1 MTAVI
6 LAIAI
11 LAIATLYS
19 SVGHAG
25 ASGYLAAMVLVG
37 LVGGATLA
45 QEEMKA
51 IALTLNI
58 VVASIG
64 AVQFARAGHFHWR
77 TFWPLAAGAIPMAFV
92 GGLWKLPGAVFGPLV
107 GCALLIAAAN
117 LIVRVVRARR
127 GAGAPA
133 RTPRMPAIWIAVPIG
148 AALGLLAGVTGTGGG
163 IFLSPLLILAGWAS
177 PKRTAAVSVVFVLVN
192 SIAGLGGVLADSPAL
207 PRELPVYIACA
218 VVGGAIG
225 STLGARRLPGDWIRI
240 LLAVVLVIAAGKLF
254 LMAVG

>member
-1 MTAVI
+1 MTAAI

-25 ASGYLAAMVLVG
+25 ASGYLAAMALV
-37 LVGGATLA
+37 ATLQ

-51 IALTLNI
+51 IALSLNI

-64 AVQFARAGHFHWR
+64 AVQFARAGHFHWPA
-77 TFWPLAAGAIPMAFV
+77 FWPLAAGAIPMAFL

-117 LIVRVVRARR
+117 LIVRAIRGRR
-127 GAGAPA
+127 GRGASAPA
-133 RTPRMPAIWIAVPIG
+133 RTPRMPGVWITLPVG
-148 AALGLLAGVTGTGGG
+148 AALGLLAGLTGTGGG

-207 PRELPVYIACA
+207 PRELPVYVACA
-218 VVGGAIG
+218 VVGGASG
-225 STLGARRLPGDWIRI
+225 STLGARRLPGDWIRA

-254 LMAVG
+254 LMAG